1 MIGSYGEPRPEGLG
15 ADEEKQAVNV
25 KRTFINERKRRIK
38 QPFSKRKLQKCNEDI
53 RHP

>member
-25 KRTFINERKRRIK
+25 KRTFINEKKRMIK
-38 QPFSKRKLQKCNEDI
+38 PAIFKEEIIEMQ
-53 RHP
+53 